1 MNKKVIICGVL
12 SVAAAGL
19 GVLGYIKR
27 DIIKKGY
34 ENLKDRVVN
43 ALVNFEED
51 EQDV

>member
-1 MNKKVIICGVL
+1 MKKNVIICGVL

-34 ENLKDRVVN
+34 ESLKDKVVDV
-43 ALVNFEED
+43 LVDFEED
-51 EQDV
+51 EDI